1 MRTRKP
7 ASLYRVPEDE
17 VNALIN
23 ALPLSD
29 EGLRT
34 KLTELGPP
42 FKFNGYTDPQELR
55 ELAAAAI
62 ILARRLDA

>member
-7 ASLYRVPEDE
+7 SGLYRVPEDE
-17 VNALIN
+17 VKALIE
-23 ALPLSD
+23 ALVFTDDELWVRLKSLSAYAYW
-29 EGLRT
+29 RT
-34 KLTELGPP
+34 
-42 FKFNGYTDPQELR
+42 NRTDKLR